1 MVAIDVLKQAEIFQ
15 GLSDDE
21 LRLIAEVAHEKHYEA
36 DDAFHGEG
44 DEMESLYF
52 VHSGCVAVE
61 VDLGLESHLPKRTF
75 LVDRLRE
82 GEAFGWSTLVE
93 PYVSTATV
101 RSYEGPCSV
110 VAIDGAKLRQILD
123 EHPHMGL
130 VVFRAIASLVGRRLR
145 HSWAQLAGRQAFA
158 ALSERYSY
166 PGAPGP

>member
-1 MVAIDVLKQAEIFQ
+1 MVAIEVLKQAEIFE
-15 GLSDDE
+15 GLSNDE
-21 LRLIAEVAHEKHYEA
+21 LRLIAEVGHEKQCEA
-36 DDAFHGEG
+36 DDVFHREG
-44 DEMESLYF
+44 DEVESLYF
-52 VHSGCVAVE
+52 VRSGRVAVE
-61 VDLGLESHLPKRTF
+61 VNLGLESHLPKGDF
-75 LVDRLRE
+75 VVDRLQE

-123 EHPHMGL
+123 EHPRIGL
-130 VVFRAIASLVGRRLR
+130 VVFQAIASLVGRRLR

-166 PGAPGP
+166 PGALSS